1 MADRRLSWAAW
12 ALAGAAAA
20 CGATPAEPSSSGPAI
35 VCPASQTLQS
45 PDGRPVTAIYTPVSV
60 SGKNP
65 LQVACTPAAGSAF
78 PVGANKVTCT
88 ATDADTKQASCSF
101 TVTVQGQPKLSVT
114 KFTAFG
120 DSITE
125 GITNPPCGTVTSLG
139 LATPLQLAQ
148 ERQLLEANVDYAT
161 SYPTQL
167 RTLLQGRYGTQSPI
181 VANDGSA
188 GEFVADPNT
197 IVRLRTALDA
207 EKPDVL
213 LLQEGVNDLNGLH
226 SAGIPMIRDQLQAM
240 VQTARSRNIQVL
252 LGTLLPQRVGAC
264 RGYAPADIVPMN
276 DAIRTMAAANGAT
289 LVDLYQSF
297 AGVADPY
304 IGQDGLHPNASGYQ
318 QMANTF
324 FQTIQSKYEIK

>member
-1 MADRRLSWAAW
+1 VADRRFSFAAW
-12 ALAGAAAA
+12 AVAAATAA
-20 CGATPAEPSSSGPAI
+20 CGSGTTNPSTPGPTI

-45 PDGRPVTAIYTPVSV
+45 PDGRPVTPIFAPVSV
-60 SGKNP
+60 SGKTP

-78 PVGANKVTCT
+78 PVGTNKVTCT
-88 ATDADTKQASCSF
+88 ATDADARQASCSF

-125 GITNPPCGTVTSLG
+125 GVTNPACGTITSFG
-139 LATPLQLAQ
+139 LATPLQLAH
-148 ERQLLEANVDYAT
+148 ESELLKANVDYAT

-167 RTLLQGRYGTQSPI
+167 RTLVQGRYTTQSLA
-181 VANDGSA
+181 VTNDGSA
-188 GEFVADPNT
+188 GEFVSDPNT

-264 RGYAPADIVPMN
+264 RGYAPSDIVPMN
-276 DAIRTMAAANGAT
+276 DAIRTMATANGAT
-289 LVDLYQSF
+289 LVDLYQAF
-297 AGVADPY
+297 AGVPDPY

-324 FQTIQSKYEIK
+324 FQMIQSKYEVK